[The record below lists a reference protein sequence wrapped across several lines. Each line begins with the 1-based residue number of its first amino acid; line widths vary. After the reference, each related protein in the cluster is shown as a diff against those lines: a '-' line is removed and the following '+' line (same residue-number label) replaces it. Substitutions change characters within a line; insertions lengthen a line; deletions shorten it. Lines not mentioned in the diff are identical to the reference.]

1 MKTTRLVRFLI
12 LRGCDKTI
20 RDNNDKIAI
29 ELIQEIE
36 DEGLRND
43 VSRML
48 GESNKLDCLMIGGTP
63 NRLTHKN
70 ATTMMVYIS
79 GFMLCYVI
87 QFLLVFPRIPVV
99 MGAINTI
106 LTFLCLTFLSLV
118 NCTDPG
124 YVKNEVDFYD
134 LIRVIESTQL
144 CPDCETVRTSRSR
157 HCAVCHRCVERFDH
171 HCPWVNNCVGV
182 KNHNYF
188 LCYIATQL
196 LIILVAFTGCLWALI
211 VFSKNQYSYNEFFV
225 SHLDSLLNE

>member
-1 MKTTRLVRFLI
+1 
-12 LRGCDKTI
+12 
-20 RDNNDKIAI
+20 
-29 ELIQEIE
+29 
-36 DEGLRND
+36 
-43 VSRML
+43 
-48 GESNKLDCLMIGGTP
+48 
-63 NRLTHKN
+63 
-70 ATTMMVYIS
+70 
-79 GFMLCYVI
+79 
-87 QFLLVFPRIPVV
+87 

-124 YVKNEVDFYD
+124 YVKNQVDFYD

-188 LCYIATQL
+188 ICYIATQL

-211 VFSKNQYSYNEFFV
+211 VFSKNQFSYNDFTVNHGLLIESLQKPACFYSLVLLLLVITALFSFPLIILVMVQLGNFFNGRTTMERFGRSTTGGGNDV
-225 SHLDSLLNE
+225 EAV